1 MGKLQ
6 TKVITLANNKVAGF
20 SKLKREKKKKED
32 EDDTPKPPAAA
43 GNDPNAASSGP
54 AGEDAKEADKQSPSG
69 LQFKPVTVADVH
81 NPGPLAA
88 TKSGK
93 VVPAVVDKDPTEHE
107 NEFQKKLKKDC
118 GCKGQAQADEEKS
131 AEEKKPCDCKGAD
144 AGASDQQASAGDGHA
159 GDGPYTL

>member
-6 TKVITLANNKVAGF
+6 TKVITLANNKMGGF
-20 SKLKREKKKKED
+20 NKLKREKKKKED

-43 GNDPNAASSGP
+43 GNDPNADASGP
-54 AGEDAKEADKQSPSG
+54 AGADAKLADKQSPSG

-93 VVPAVVDKDPTEHE
+93 VVPAVVDQDPTQHE

-118 GCKGQAQADEEKS
+118 GCKSQAQADEEKS